1 MKKFAF
7 AALVFVFASAPAY
20 AAGQREFH
28 LPSNNVGCIYTP
40 DGGTSVYHTPDN
52 LAEISCDRIEPS
64 YVRVV
69 LGRKRLPKKFTNVGD
84 PSCCGGRLLRYGQV
98 FRAGPF
104 VCLAQPTG
112 LSCTRGTHGFSMSR
126 RRITTY

>member
-1 MKKFAF
+1 MKKLAL
-7 AALVFVFASAPAY
+7 AAIILCLPSIPAY

-28 LPSNNVGCIYTP
+28 LFSNNIGCLYTP
-40 DGGTSVYHTPDN
+40 DGGTPVYHTPDN
-52 LAEISCDRIEPS
+52 LAEISCDRVEPS

-69 LGRKRLPKKFTNVGD
+69 LGRKRPSVKHTNVGD

-104 VCLAQPTG
+104 TCLSSASG
-112 LSCTRGTHGFSMSR
+112 LTCTRGAHGFTMSR
-126 RRITTY
+126 RRISTY